1 MSNPLCN
8 EAAAIEHEAVAQ
20 LIPWYVNETLNDRE
34 RARVERH
41 ISGCPACRND
51 LALEKRIY
59 QGVSA
64 ASAVEYM
71 PTASLNR
78 LREKLDGKP
87 VADAQEAVAAL
98 MPRHRRLRHWRGV
111 TAASIAVMAAAIGL
125 LAADRWLQ
133 DRGRRAA
140 PQFYTVTIDGA
151 RSPDEVV
158 RAVFSPNITLVE
170 LQSLLDEAQLR
181 IISGPSEAGVYSLA
195 AKSNL
200 PVSKSLALLR
210 QHAAVR
216 FAEGTNAAAA
226 HRGAP

>member
-1 MSNPLCN
+1 VSNQRAN
-8 EAAAIEHEAVAQ
+8 EAATEHQAVSL
-20 LIPWYVNETLNDRE
+20 LIPWYVNDTLEDGE
-34 RARVERH
+34 RSRVEEH
-41 ISGCPACRND
+41 LTGCAACRND
-51 LALEKRIY
+51 LALEQRIY

-64 ASAVEYM
+64 GSSVEYM
-71 PTASLNR
+71 PAASLNR

-87 VADAQEAVAAL
+87 AGDAQVGLTAQ
-98 MPRHRRLRHWRGV
+98 MPRRRRLRHWRGL
-111 TAASIAVMAAAIGL
+111 TAASIIVMAVAIGV
-125 LAADRWLQ
+125 LAVDRWLQ
-133 DRGRRAA
+133 DDGRRAA
-140 PQFYTVTIDGA
+140 PLFYTVTNDGS

-195 AKSNL
+195 AKSDL

-226 HRGAP
+226 HRNAP